1 MVVSRKK
8 TFHAEF
14 CEGDL
19 VAVFGGIVGKDDQS
33 ADSVVL
39 CNVFFVGMVDLIVED
54 RDARY
59 GQTHHCVPKA
69 ICTNLS
75 LDPSELTSNHTLEPE
90 IGDLVLSYAR
100 GYASQDP
107 AMTTGVLYSMTYRL
121 GKPEK
126 CTLLCGTDMIEVKHS
141 DLIVLERT

>member
-1 MVVSRKK
+1 MVISRKK
-8 TFHAEF
+8 AVQAEF

-19 VAVFGGIVGKDDQS
+19 VAVFGGVVGKDDRS

-39 CNVFFVGMVDLIVED
+39 CNVLIVGMVDLIVED

-59 GQTHHCVPKA
+59 GQTHHRVPKS
-69 ICTNLS
+69 ICTKLD
-75 LDPSELTSNHTLEPE
+75 LDPSALTSSQTLEPE
-90 IGDLVLSYAR
+90 IGDLVLSYSR
-100 GYASQDP
+100 GYSSETP

-126 CTLLCGTDMIEVKHS
+126 CTLLCGTDMIEVKHV
-141 DLIVLERT
+141 DLIVLDRS